1 MPQYLPFNETS
12 KIKIFDNQVAGDFS
26 AVTIGTDL
34 FSLGMERA
42 IEDYTINNFSMTL
55 TNEAGGTPGA
65 GTLDLRLETSS
76 SGVGS
81 AGWTQIAVVTNSA
94 PTAAA
99 FTQVITAGMYVRIRP
114 VSFRTDEQSFHIL
127 VEGERTV

>member
-12 KIKIFDNQVAGDFS
+12 KIKIFDNQVTGDFS
-26 AVTIGTDL
+26 SVTIGSDL
-34 FSLGMERA
+34 FSLGMDRA

-55 TNEAGGTPGA
+55 TNEAGGTPGL
-65 GTLDLRLETSS
+65 GTLDLRLEVSS

-81 AGWTQIAVVTNSA
+81 TGWTEIAVVTNTT
-94 PTAAA
+94 PIAAA
-99 FTQVITAGMYVRIRP
+99 FTQAITSGMYVRIRP
-114 VSFRTDEQSFHIL
+114 ISFRADEQSFHIL

>member
-12 KIKIFDNQVAGDFS
+12 KIKIFDNQVTGDFS

-34 FSLGMERA
+34 FSLGMDRA

-55 TNEAGGTPGA
+55 TNEAGGTIGA
-65 GTLDLRLETSS
+65 GTLDLRLEVSS

-81 AGWTQIAVVTNSA
+81 TGWTPIATVTNTT

-99 FTQVITAGMYVRIRP
+99 FTQVITSGMYVRIRP
-114 VSFRTDEQSFHIL
+114 VAFRADEQSFHIL
-127 VEGERTV
+127 VEGERF